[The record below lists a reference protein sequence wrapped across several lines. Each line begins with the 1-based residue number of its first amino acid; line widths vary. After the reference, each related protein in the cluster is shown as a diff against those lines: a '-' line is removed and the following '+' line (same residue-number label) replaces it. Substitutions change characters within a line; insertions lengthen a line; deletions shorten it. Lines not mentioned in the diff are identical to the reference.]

1 MSTFTEILLN
11 AAICAFAAFAADP
24 ALQRLMG
31 GGRGVPSTDRQS
43 SIFYFTFAIL
53 GVLGPLSRA
62 LYALGSLGWKPRL
75 RKTIHHKIGSALT
88 RCGGRI
94 GSALMRCGWS
104 IGYRVPDY
112 VRYPELY
119 ESYYAEG
126 VDNRTTTT
134 SENTRSE
141 FI

>member
-24 ALQRLMG
+24 ALQGFMG

-62 LYALGSLGWKPRL
+62 LYALGSLGWKKRL
-75 RKTIHHKIGSALT
+75 RKTIHQ
-88 RCGGRI
+88 RI
-94 GSALMRCGWS
+94 GSALMHFGWRM
-104 IGYRVPDY
+104 GYKVPDY

-126 VDNRTTTT
+126 VDNRTTTM
-134 SENTRSE
+134 SVNTRSE